1 MQNEKRHI
9 ILLHKALQLLSQGA
23 AITPFFSRH
32 RETAVSDSGDG
43 CLRFMTRPSQIQV
56 TAVSGS

>member
-1 MQNEKRHI
+1 MQSEMRHI
-9 ILLHKALQLLSQGA
+9 ILSHMALQLLSQGA
-23 AITPFFSRH
+23 DFQLIFSRH

>member
-1 MQNEKRHI
+1 MQNEMRHI
-9 ILLHKALQLLSQGA
+9 ILSHMALQLLSQGA
-23 AITPFFSRH
+23 DFQPIFSHH

>member
-9 ILLHKALQLLSQGA
+9 ILSHLAYQRVSQGA
-23 AITPFFSRH
+23 DFQLIFSRH
-32 RETAVSDSGDG
+32 RDTAVSDSGDG
-43 CLRFMTRPSQIQV
+43 CLRFVTRPSQIQV